1 MIVDWPPG
9 DTLIGNQRILPPD
22 PAQERASAPPAEGTD
37 RGQSM

>member
-22 PAQERASAPPAEGTD
+22 PAQERASARSEGTD